1 MMMAP
6 IKEVCTR
13 KKAFLLY
20 RFYDSFNPSRNT
32 EKSIVV
38 CYFSMIDDSNK
49 RGKRLVFWM
58 VLNRQQKSSNRRD
71 EARLQVYAQMERTT
85 VLCMYGEKKATEE
98 RDGHSASSV
107 CTTLYNAGG
116 FIESWPENLVVQ
128 GLYVW
133 KDKRKIRKPT
143 NSTRKANFKTIE
155 ISTRR
160 ERTVAVRSPAAR
172 ATGTP

>member
-1 MMMAP
+1 M
-6 IKEVCTR
+6 
-13 KKAFLLY
+13 
-20 RFYDSFNPSRNT
+20 
-32 EKSIVV
+32 
-38 CYFSMIDDSNK
+38 
-49 RGKRLVFWM
+49 
-58 VLNRQQKSSNRRD
+58 
-71 EARLQVYAQMERTT
+71 
-85 VLCMYGEKKATEE
+85 KKATEK

-107 CTTLYNAGG
+107 CTTLYNASG

-160 ERTVAVRSPAAR
+160 ERTVAVRSLAAR